1 MINKLKNL
9 QSQQT
14 EEGFTLIELMIV
26 VVIIGIL
33 AAIAI
38 PIFANQQKAAADAAL
53 KSDLKN
59 ASLAVETYFTQN
71 SSAKNLV
78 TTTPFLSG
86 WAVVKMGDSQQ
97 TFVGTKGQPGQE
109 VLPAGFKNFN
119 VSDGTALG
127 VVSQVSYDYRS
138 YCIVG
143 TNSGSTH
150 VVEVPSGSSPLY
162 YDSKYGI
169 LEKEQLKAD
178 GACKGYIN
186 KVW

>member
-9 QSQQT
+9 RSQQT

-86 WAVVKMGDSQQ
+86 WALVKVTDTGPM
-97 TFVGTKGQPGQE
+97 FVGTKGQAGQE
-109 VLPAGFKNFN
+109 VLPTGFKNFN
-119 VSDGTALG
+119 VSEGTALG
-127 VVSQVSYDYRS
+127 VVSQVSYDYRA

-150 VVEVPSGSSPLY
+150 IVEATTGSTPLY

-178 GACKGYIN
+178 GACKGYLT